1 MKKLW
6 MAIQGQWISFRQA
19 TFKRDDKERQNIVE
33 SEKIQVKKELLFDCV
48 PVINLFKE
56 ESDD

>member
-1 MKKLW
+1 